1 MFQQDKNPLIDIFT
15 TTHLKDMIKVVF
27 KPRERRKRAILL
39 SSVVLL
45 VLYIYQHYN
54 NSVLF
59 LYLRESFAWSL
70 EQFTVF
76 KTIFLSLWIVGTM
89 FVVGV
94 LHKVLRI
101 PETAL
106 LLVGFLSMLNGALM
120 FGLASSGWHI
130 YAGNACLFH
139 VYLL

>member
-1 MFQQDKNPLIDIFT
+1 M
-15 TTHLKDMIKVVF
+15 DMVKVVF
-27 KPRERRKRAILL
+27 KPREKQKRAILL
-39 SSVVLL
+39 CSIVLL

-54 NSVLF
+54 NSVIF

-101 PETAL
+101 SETVL

-130 YAGNACLFH
+130 YAGT
-139 VYLL
+139 

>member
-1 MFQQDKNPLIDIFT
+1 MV
-15 TTHLKDMIKVVF
+15 KVVF
-27 KPRERRKRAILL
+27 KPREKQKRAILL
-39 SSVVLL
+39 CSIVLL

-54 NSVLF
+54 NSVIF

-101 PETAL
+101 SETVL

-130 YAGNACLFH
+130 YAGTKIKYFFCTTYELKFSQ
-139 VYLL
+139 VLV

>member
-1 MFQQDKNPLIDIFT
+1 MV
-15 TTHLKDMIKVVF
+15 KVVF
-27 KPRERRKRAILL
+27 RPREKYKRAILL
-39 SSVVLL
+39 SSVILL

-59 LYLRESFAWSL
+59 LYLRKRFAWSL
-70 EQFTVF
+70 EMFTVF
-76 KTIFLSLWIVGTM
+76 KTIYLSLWIVGTM

-94 LHKVLRI
+94 MHKMMRI
-101 PETAL
+101 SETVL

-130 YAGNACLFH
+130 YAGNKSLF
-139 VYLL
+139 YKE